1 MNTAQNLVS
10 DIDPVLR
17 ASEGPG
23 LYLDAS
29 PDSEL
34 AKLLS
39 DIVFFI
45 NKYKSEGVHLGG
57 YVVIKTDAEDNITHV
72 PELVIKYKVQ
82 HRPLAREQTALL
94 EQMAQEVQLMEQVDQ
109 VDQESLQE
117 LEGQEE
123 EVSQDGL
130 VAILD
135 LMVHQ

>member
-72 PELVIKYKVQ
+72 PELVVDYRIQ
-82 HRPLAREQTALL
+82 STTLAPG
-94 EQMAQEVQLMEQVDQ
+94 
-109 VDQESLQE
+109 S
-117 LEGQEE
+117 G
-123 EVSQDGL
+123 QDGASG
-130 VAILD
+130 VNGPGSPVNGTGGPGVRPGAGGAGA
-135 LMVHQ
+135 